1 MDRPQSSVP
10 PAKRAILAESLRLF
24 STHGVDGV
32 TVRDIAAA
40 SGFTNPAL
48 FRHFPSKE
56 ALAQDLYEE
65 CYRHLA
71 DILRDDS
78 PRNFEEW
85 LLAALKEIVRQP
97 DAVNFVLEH
106 LRRQFPGLPAELRK
120 ENLPSLVRRRIV
132 RERDEGRLR
141 ASVDVPLAG
150 VLVLG
155 TLGQLA
161 RAAHFAPGSINAEH
175 YAQAITAMLMHG
187 IGMPTP
193 GGVS

>member
-1 MDRPQSSVP
+1 MTIPHSEFP
-10 PAKRAILAESLRLF
+10 PAKRAIMAESLRLF

-48 FRHFPSKE
+48 FRHFASKE
-56 ALAQDLYEE
+56 ALAQALYVE

-71 DILRDDS
+71 DTLRDDS
-78 PRNFEEW
+78 PKNFEEW
-85 LLAALKEIVRQP
+85 LRAALEEIVRRP
-97 DAVNFVLEH
+97 DAVNYVLEH
-106 LRRQFPGLPAELRK
+106 LRRQFPGLPDDLRR
-120 ENLPSLVRRRIV
+120 ENLPSLVRRRLV

-141 ASVDVPLAG
+141 ANIDVSLTSI
-150 VLVLG
+150 LVLG

-161 RAAHFAPGSINAEH
+161 RAAHFAPGSIDAPK
-175 YAQAITAMLMHG
+175 YAQAITALLMHG
-187 IGMPTP
+187 IGTPAP

>member
-1 MDRPQSSVP
+1 M
-10 PAKRAILAESLRLF
+10 AESLRLF

-48 FRHFPSKE
+48 FRHFASKE
-56 ALAQDLYEE
+56 ALAQALYAD

-78 PRNFEEW
+78 PKNLEEW
-85 LLAALKEIVRQP
+85 LRAALEEIARRP
-97 DAVNFVLEH
+97 DAVNYVLEH
-106 LRRQFPGLPAELRK
+106 LRRQFPGLPADLRK
-120 ENLPSLVRRRIV
+120 ENLPSLVRRRLV

-141 ASVDVPLAG
+141 ADIDVPLTG

-161 RAAHFAPGSINAEH
+161 RAAHFAPGSIDAH
-175 YAQAITAMLMHG
+175 QHARAITALLMHG
-187 IGMPTP
+187 IGTP
-193 GGVS
+193 DSGGVS

>member
-1 MDRPQSSVP
+1 MAITADSVP

-24 STHGVDGV
+24 STHGVDAV

-48 FRHFPSKE
+48 FRHFASKE
-56 ALAQDLYEE
+56 ALAQALYEE
-65 CYRHLA
+65 CYRRVAGVLG
-71 DILRDDS
+71 DNS

-85 LLAALKEIVRQP
+85 LRAAIEEIVRQP
-97 DAVNFVLEH
+97 DAANYVLEN

-120 ENLPSLVRRRIV
+120 ENLPSLVRRRLE

-141 ASVDVPLAG
+141 AAIDVPLTG
-150 VLVLG
+150 ILVLG

-161 RAAHFAPGSINAEH
+161 RAAHFSPGSIDAPN
-175 YAQAITAMLMHG
+175 YARSLTSLLMQG
-187 IGMPTP
+187 IGMPAS
-193 GGVS
+193 GGDS